1 MNYSGKIFTA
11 AAALVLCCS
20 NIFAQEQNPQDTT
33 AAPKPAISEDAPMFK
48 NEGAPRLYYI
58 RNVGVHGVQYL
69 NPDILKS
76 SAGLIEGDS
85 VYLPSNFISNAIS
98 RLWSQRFF
106 SDVKIGAEIEGDSL
120 DLEVVLKERPRV
132 YNWEFEGISKGK
144 KKDLLE
150 KLKLKRGS
158 ELSDYVIDKNKKL
171 IHNYWAEKGFR
182 NTEVDVRIDNDTLRP
197 GQAVTVTFLIDRKD
211 KVKIG
216 KINFIGNEQFKDK
229 RLRRTFKKTH
239 QKSINFFKGTK
250 LNENDY
256 EADKEL
262 LIDFYNSRGYRN
274 ATIVRDSIYPINEKR
289 LGIDLEMSEGNKYY
303 IRNVSW
309 VGNSIYQTED
319 LQRMFGVTKG
329 DIYDKKTMHKQ
340 LGIGKET
347 DPEANSVSSLYQN
360 EGYLMSQVEPAET
373 IIAPDSIDIE
383 VKVFE
388 GKQFTI
394 NDVGI
399 TGNQRVDDEVIRREL
414 DTRPGELYNRALLM
428 RTIRLLGSMGHFNPE
443 AIMPDIKPVSNEL
456 VNVNWP
462 LEEQASDQFNIAGG
476 WGSGTFVGSVGITL
490 NNLSIKNTFKKGA
503 WRPYPMGQNQRLS
516 LSAQTNGTYY
526 KAFAF
531 SFTDP
536 WMGGKKPNSF
546 TLSAHFSEQNNA
558 YYVWQTSTQY
568 FRTYGVAAGLGKR
581 LNWPDPYFT
590 FYAEASYE
598 RYALKNWSSFVMTNG
613 AANLAS
619 LKLVFARSSV
629 DQPIYP
635 RRGSEFSASVQATL
649 PYSLWD
655 GKDYKKLEQIAN
667 SSSSTTAEAE
677 HANQERYSWVEFHK
691 WQFKAQWFQSF
702 LKNSNLVLML
712 KAEMGY
718 LGSYNKYKVSPFERY
733 EVGGDGM
740 SGYNIYG
747 IDIISM
753 RGYEDGALDPS
764 NNYSR
769 GYNKYTAELRYPII
783 LKPSSQIYVL
793 GFLEGGNAFDSWK
806 KFSPFKIKRSA
817 GFGVRLYLP
826 VVGMLGIDWGYGFDA
841 PANSSTKSGS
851 QFHFVLGQQ
860 F

>member
-33 AAPKPAISEDAPMFK
+33 AAPKPAVSENAPMYR
-48 NEGAPRLYYI
+48 NDGAPRLYHI
-58 RNVGVHGVQYL
+58 RNVNVHGVQYL

-85 VYLPSNFISNAIS
+85 IYLPSNFISNAIS

-120 DLEVVLKERPRV
+120 DLEVFLKERPRV

-158 ELSDYVIDKNKKL
+158 ELSDYVIDKNQKL
-171 IHNYWAEKGFR
+171 IKQYWAEKGFR
-182 NTEVDVRIDNDTLRP
+182 NTEVGVRIDNDTLRP
-197 GQAVTVTFLIDRKD
+197 GQAVTVTFLIDRKS

-216 KINFIGNEQFKDK
+216 KINFTGNEQFPDK

-239 QKSINFFKGTK
+239 QKSINFFKGAK
-250 LNENDY
+250 LNEGDY
-256 EADKEL
+256 ENDKEL
-262 LIDFYNSRGYRN
+262 LIDFYNSKGYRN
-274 ATIVRDSIYPINEKR
+274 ATIVSDSIYPINEKR
-289 LGIDLEMSEGNKYY
+289 LGIDIDVSEGNKYY

-309 VGNSIYQTED
+309 VGNSVYETDD
-319 LQRMFGVTKG
+319 LQRMFGVKKG
-329 DIYDKKTMHKQ
+329 DTYDKKSMHKR
-340 LGIGKET
+340 LGIGKEEN
-347 DPEANSVSSLYQN
+347 PEDMSVKSLYQN
-360 EGYLMSQVEPAET
+360 EGYLMSQIEPAEV

-394 NDVGI
+394 NEVGI

-414 DTRPGELYNRALLM
+414 YTRPGELYNRSLLM
-428 RTIRLLGSMGHFNPE
+428 QTIRTMGSMGHFNPE
-443 AIMPDIKPVSNEL
+443 EVMPDIKPVTNDL

-558 YYVWQTSTQY
+558 YYVWQSATQY

-590 FYAEASYE
+590 FYAEANYE
-598 RYALKNWSSFVMTNG
+598 RYNLKNWTGFVVENG
-613 AANLAS
+613 NSNLLS
-619 LKLVFARSSV
+619 LKLVLARNSV

-655 GKDYKKLEQIAN
+655 GKDYSDQ
-667 SSSSTTAEAE
+667 SMSD
-677 HANQERYSWVEFHK
+677 QDRYRWIEFHK
-691 WQFKAQWFQSF
+691 WQFKAQWFQGF
-702 LKNSNLVLML
+702 LRNSNLVLML

-718 LGSYNKYKVSPFERY
+718 LGSYNKNKVSPFQRF

-747 IDIISM
+747 IDIIAM

-764 NNYSR
+764 SYYSR

-806 KFSPFKIKRSA
+806 KFSPFRIKRSA

-826 VVGMLGIDWGYGFDA
+826 VVGMLGIDWGYGFDP
-841 PANSSTKSGS
+841 PANSTTKSGS

>member
-1 MNYSGKIFTA
+1 M
-11 AAALVLCCS
+11 AAALLLLGCT
-20 NIFAQEQNPQDTT
+20 NMFAQERIPQDST
-33 AAPKPAISEDAPMFK
+33 AQEPRPAVPENAPMFK
-48 NEGAPRLYYI
+48 NSGEPKLYYI
-58 RNVGVHGVQYL
+58 RKINVHGIKYL
-69 NPDILKS
+69 NPDVLKS

-85 VYLPSNFISNAIS
+85 IYLPSNFIANAIT
-98 RLWSQRFF
+98 RFWSQRFF
-106 SDVKIGAEIEGDSL
+106 SDVKIGAEIDGDSL
-120 DLEVVLKERPRV
+120 DLEVFLKERPRV
-132 YNWEFEGISKGK
+132 YNWAFEGISKGK
-144 KKDLLE
+144 QKDLLE

-171 IHNYWAEKGFR
+171 IRDYWSEKGFR

-197 GQAVTVTFLIDRKD
+197 GQAVNVTFLIDRKE

-216 KINFIGNEQFKDK
+216 RINFIGNEQFKDK

-239 QKSINFFKGTK
+239 QKSINFFKGAK
-250 LNENDY
+250 LNETDY

-262 LIDFYNSRGYRN
+262 LIDFYNSKGYRN
-274 ATIVRDSIYPINEKR
+274 ANIVRDSIYPINEKR
-289 LGIDLEMSEGNKYY
+289 IGIDLEVSEGNKYY

-309 VGNSIYQTED
+309 VGNSVYETDD
-319 LQRMFGVTKG
+319 LQRMFGVKKG
-329 DIYDKKTMHKQ
+329 DTYDKKTMHKR

-347 DPEANSVSSLYQN
+347 DPEAMSVSSLYQN
-360 EGYLMSQVEPAET
+360 EGYLMSQIEPAET
-373 IIAPDSIDIE
+373 IIGADSIDIE

-394 NDVGI
+394 NNVGI
-399 TGNQRVDDEVIRREL
+399 SGNQRVDDEVIRREL
-414 DTRPGELYNRALLM
+414 YTRPGELSNRSLLM
-428 RTIRLLGSMGHFNPE
+428 QTIRTLGSMGHFNPE
-443 AIMPDIKPVSNEL
+443 AIMPDIKPVTNEL
-456 VNVNWP
+456 VDINWP

-490 NNLSIKNTFKKGA
+490 NNLSVKNFFKKGA

-526 KAFAF
+526 KAFAL

-536 WMGGKKPNSF
+536 WLGGKKPNSF
-546 TLSAHFSEQNNA
+546 TFSAHISEQNNA
-558 YYVWQTSTQY
+558 YYVWQTATQY

-598 RYALKNWSSFVMTNG
+598 RYNLKNWTGFVVENG
-613 AANLAS
+613 NSNLLS
-619 LKLVFARSSV
+619 LKLVFGRNSV

-655 GKDYKKLEQIAN
+655 GKDYSDQ
-667 SSSSTTAEAE
+667 SMSD
-677 HANQERYSWVEFHK
+677 QDRYRWIEFHK
-691 WQFKAQWFQSF
+691 WQFKAQWFQGF
-702 LKNSNLVLML
+702 LNNSNLVLML

-718 LGSYNKYKVSPFERY
+718 LGSYNKNKVSPFQRY

-740 SGYNIYG
+740 TGYNIYG
-747 IDIISM
+747 IDIIGM

-764 NNYSR
+764 NYYSR

-806 KFSPFKIKRSA
+806 EFSPFKIKRSA

-826 VVGMLGIDWGYGFDA
+826 VVGMLGIDWGYGFDP
-841 PANSSTKSGS
+841 PANSTTKSGS